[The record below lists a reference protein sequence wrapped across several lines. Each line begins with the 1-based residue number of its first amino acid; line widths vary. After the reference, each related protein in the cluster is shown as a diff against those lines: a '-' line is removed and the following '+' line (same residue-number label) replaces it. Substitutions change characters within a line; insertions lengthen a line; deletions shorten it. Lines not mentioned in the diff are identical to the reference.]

1 MIWNYY
7 EGNVAQSIKYI
18 YNFMLGNNSN
28 IITTVSICLESVYDM
43 LGTILRVYTTDFPQS
58 PIILFLAPF

>member
-18 YNFMLGNNSN
+18 YNSMLGNNSN

-43 LGTILRVYTTDFPQS
+43 LDTILRVYTTDFPQNS
-58 PIILFLAPF
+58 IILFLAPF